1 MYRYADKRAM
11 DRKFDAAFAAI
22 NRDLTEREFYQILTL
37 MLSEIGD
44 GHSNAFLSR
53 DFRNYINQNVKMF
66 PLKLRFL
73 SGRAYVLTSSVQT
86 VALGLELLSINGRP
100 VSQITKQVF
109 RHLTSDGDIETGK
122 FWKLNEQFGLYY
134 YLFAEQPAKFRIVTY
149 DRSKK
154 SRKIIDIPALS
165 YDLKRASTPKC
176 A

>member
-1 MYRYADKRAM
+1 MIRKQFALFFLVIGFLGQSPSILAQTETPTPYNPEKEISRRQLQADFVVFRKSLEEAQGSLYRYADKRAM

-73 SGRAYVLTSSVQT
+73 SGR
-86 VALGLELLSINGRP
+86 
-100 VSQITKQVF
+100 
-109 RHLTSDGDIETGK
+109 H
-122 FWKLNEQFGLYY
+122 
-134 YLFAEQPAKFRIVTY
+134 
-149 DRSKK
+149 
-154 SRKIIDIPALS
+154 
-165 YDLKRASTPKC
+165 
-176 A
+176 